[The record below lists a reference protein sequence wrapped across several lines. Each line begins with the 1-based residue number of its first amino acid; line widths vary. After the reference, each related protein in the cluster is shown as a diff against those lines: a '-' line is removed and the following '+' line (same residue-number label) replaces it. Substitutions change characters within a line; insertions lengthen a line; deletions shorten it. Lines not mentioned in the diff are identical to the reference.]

1 VFTQMAESILSSG
14 ARSLQVYLARG
25 ARGGAALFLLLSAL
39 AVPAR
44 AKTAQTAAA
53 EPPAAPSFDLPA
65 RSGNVSLAGLR
76 GKVVLVD
83 FWASWCGPCRQSFPW
98 MSAMAERY
106 GANGFAVVAIDLDKD
121 RALAEAFLRQL
132 APPFTVAFDPA
143 GKTAEAFGV
152 STMPS
157 SYLVN
162 RAGRLVYSHPGFT
175 LKDADAVEMRIKEEV
190 SK

>member
-1 VFTQMAESILSSG
+1 MSGPILSSG
-14 ARSLQVYLARG
+14 AGSLPRFLARG
-25 ARGGAALFLLLSAL
+25 GRGGAALCLLLLTL
-39 AVPAR
+39 AAPAP
-44 AKTAQTAAA
+44 AETARPAAA
-53 EPPAAPSFDLPA
+53 EPPAAPSFDLPG
-65 RSGNVSLAGLR
+65 RSGNVSLESLR

-98 MSAMAERY
+98 MSAMTERY

-143 GKTAEAFGV
+143 GKTAEAFDV
-152 STMPS
+152 ATMPS

-175 LKDADAVEMRIKEEV
+175 LKDADAVETRIKEEV